1 MNESLKTTYLIENK
15 FSEYERKN
23 SIEMNQQ
30 GSEDKDSLLSNLKK
44 QIDLKVSGASRKLI
58 KKARMTLE
66 KNISKLEENIKQI
79 KIKTEPYKNQVMN
92 YTVVCGR
99 SMSRIFFGIVR
110 FTADNAPRCVAIY
123 GRERWKRARSAWP
136 WPTAWSWPG
145 GSISQTAQGRTRR
158 W

>member
-1 MNESLKTTYLIENK
+1 MKTTYLIENK

-92 YTVVCGR
+92 YTVKLKEDFNRV
-99 SMSRIFFGIVR
+99 SRIIAGIQIIEMLES
-110 FTADNAPRCVAIY
+110 TN
-123 GRERWKRARSAWP
+123 W
-136 WPTAWSWPG
+136 
-145 GSISQTAQGRTRR
+145 
-158 W
+158 